1 MTPADDGGQ
10 AYLERIRARLR
21 AGELPGYAAQEI
33 MGHELRQEYSAA
45 PPTARAASVLA
56 LIYPIRDVYHLL
68 FIQRTSPPG
77 DRHGGQ
83 ISFPG
88 GSADPGDESAAAT
101 ALREAEEEIG
111 IDPGRVDL
119 LGELTPLYIPVS
131 NFLVNPF
138 VGYLPER
145 PAFTLQVSEVARVL
159 ELPLAGFF
167 GEGVVARRDKKLYN
181 GLLLRDVPHWL
192 VSGEA
197 IWGATAMMVGELV
210 AIGKP
215 LDASEASNG

>member
-1 MTPADDGGQ
+1 MTASVGGQ
-10 AYLERIRARLR
+10 AYLESIRSRLR
-21 AGELPGYAAQEI
+21 AGELPGYAAQEV
-33 MGHELRQEYSAA
+33 MGHSLRQPHLAA
-45 PPTARAASVLA
+45 PATARAASVLA
-56 LIYPIRDVYHLL
+56 LIYPIDAALHLL

-88 GSADPGDESAAAT
+88 GSADPGDSDPADT
-101 ALREAEEEIG
+101 ALREAAEEVG
-111 IDPGRVDL
+111 IDRDRVTL

-138 VGYLPER
+138 VGYLPAR
-145 PAFTLQVSEVARVL
+145 PTFTLQVSEVARIL
-159 ELPLAGFF
+159 ELPLADFF
-167 GEGVVARRDKKLYN
+167 AEGVIAHHDKQLFN
-181 GLLLRDVPHWL
+181 GLILKDVPHWM
-192 VSGEA
+192 VAGEE

-215 LDASEASNG
+215 

>member
-1 MTPADDGGQ
+1 MITSVGGQ
-10 AYLERIRARLR
+10 TYLEAIRSRLQS
-21 AGELPGYAAQEI
+21 GELPGYSAQEI
-33 MGHELRQEYSAA
+33 MGHSLRQPLTSA

-56 LIYPIRDVYHLL
+56 LIYPIKEVLHLL

-88 GSADPGDESAAAT
+88 GSADPADTDPADT
-101 ALREAEEEIG
+101 ALREAEEEVG
-111 IDPGRVDL
+111 IDRNRVTL

-138 VGYLPER
+138 VGYLPVR
-145 PAFTLQVSEVARVL
+145 PTFTLQVSEVARIL
-159 ELPLAGFF
+159 ELPLADFF
-167 GEGVVARRDKKLYN
+167 AEGVIDYHDKELYN
-181 GLLLRDVPHWL
+181 GMLLKDVPHWM
-192 VSGEA
+192 VAGEE

-210 AIGKP
+210 AIGRW
-215 LDASEASNG
+215 